1 MLENANTLKTE
12 REATETKKH
21 PPLSGL
27 EILAALHIISATA
40 PYLQY
45 RVLAHRANSSLSYLI
60 NDLPDGSYST
70 RASLE
75 LFRDLVN
82 LTDAAFRGWITYY
95 NLGVTATTKMV
106 SQMQNGYAMEE
117 RNPQA
122 F

>member
-1 MLENANTLKTE
+1 MLENANTLKSQG
-12 REATETKKH
+12 EATETKKH

-45 RVLAHRANSSLSYLI
+45 RVLAHRANSSLSHLI
-60 NDLPDGSYST
+60 NDLPDGYSA

-82 LTDAAFRGWITYY
+82 LTDATFRGWITWY
-95 NLGVTATTKMV
+95 NNGVTATIKMV
-106 SQMQNGYAMEE
+106 SQMQNGY
-117 RNPQA
+117 NT
-122 F
+122 